1 MLASIFAEDTPHR
14 SMTFAEW
21 AALSEDEP
29 GELVDGRLEE
39 EEVPSY
45 IHEVVVGWFI
55 HMLRVWLVSRGGFV
69 AGSEAKF
76 AVTPRR
82 GRKPDL
88 SAYLPGRRPPPRSPI
103 EVPPDI
109 MVEVISPTPRD
120 ARRDRIDKLREYAA
134 FGVRW
139 YWLVDPQMRTLEV
152 YELGE
157 RGRYIHALGAT
168 EGSVELPGC
177 EGLTLDLDALWG
189 EVARLEAP
197 EAETSGEEDARSK
210 DETASEGEAADEAGG
225 TRAP

>member
-1 MLASIFAEDTPHR
+1 MLASLAAEDMPSP
-14 SMTFAEW
+14 SMTLTEW

-29 GELVDGRLEE
+29 GEFVDGRLEE

-69 AGSEAKF
+69 GGSDAKF

-82 GRKPDL
+82 GRKPDV
-88 SAYLPGRRPPPRSPI
+88 SAYLPGRKPPRTSPLD
-103 EVPPDI
+103 VPPDI

-120 ARRDRIDKLREYAA
+120 ARRDRLDKLEEYAA

-139 YWLVDPQMRTLEV
+139 YWLVDLQLRTLEV

-157 RGRYIHALGAT
+157 KGLYTRALGAT
-168 EGSVELPGC
+168 DGPVAIPGC

-189 EVARLEAP
+189 EVDRLEAP
-197 EAETSGEEDARSK
+197 EP
-210 DETASEGEAADEAGG
+210 EGEAGGAGEG
-225 TRAP
+225 